1 MKKIVSLA
9 AVMLLMAGDALAENI
24 QTIVVIP
31 SPKMTCQNC
40 ENRIKGRVKFV
51 KGTKKIETNVPNNT
65 VTITFDAD
73 KAKLA
78 DYEEAFKKI
87 GREIKVAEDATKP
100 APVKR

>member
-1 MKKIVSLA
+1 MKKLVSLA
-9 AVMLLMAGDALAENI
+9 AVMLLMAGEALADNI
-24 QTIVVIP
+24 QTIVVNP

-51 KGTKKIETNVPNNT
+51 KGTKKIVTDVPSNT

-73 KAKLA
+73 KAKFS

-87 GREIKVAEDATKP
+87 GREIKVVDDVTKP
-100 APVKR
+100 APVKK

>member
-1 MKKIVSLA
+1 MKKLLSLA
-9 AVMLLMAGDALAENI
+9 AVMLLMAGDALADNI
-24 QTIVVIP
+24 QTIVVTP

-73 KAKLA
+73 KAKLS

-87 GREIKVAEDATKP
+87 GRTFTVAETKQAP
-100 APVKR
+100 ANK

>member
-9 AVMLLMAGDALAENI
+9 AVMLLMTGDALAENI
-24 QTIVVIP
+24 QTIVVNP

>member
-24 QTIVVIP
+24 QTIVVNP

-87 GREIKVAEDATKP
+87 GREIKLAEDATKP
-100 APVKR
+100 AAAKK